1 MALRLLEP
9 PDEAPGM
16 EHAFE
21 SLGDFHLVQFIGRG
35 GMGEVWLAVKR
46 GTSRPRAIKV
56 LLPELSRKD
65 TSVEGF
71 RREADI
77 GMQLARHDNIVS
89 VHDIHEAYV
98 GGPGCPERLLYLV
111 LDFVDGVN
119 LGRLTERVERVGK
132 QRLPIPIVVHIVRAV
147 LRALADAHS
156 HKIGRS
162 LLPVVH
168 GDIKPGNVLVS
179 SRGGV
184 RVTDFGLSRFTPEPT
199 FISRPIG
206 TLPYMAPEQYLGRIC
221 PQNDL
226 YAVGALL
233 HELLTG
239 EPPLPEQGSP
249 RTMERR
255 LLNDPP
261 PPLGRD
267 DVPATLER
275 LRRGLLEKNVAL
287 RIQTASQALEMLAT
301 VDRTDC
307 KEDLAN
313 IYQRFIGPPRSG
325 LTRYFQ
331 AQGDSKGS
339 FVVEL
344 LRRHRRPVTAEVP
357 GHESE
362 TAPRPNQSVDE
373 TPGPERHA
381 APSDGDGDG
390 GDAMPWLDEDVDD
403 DRPTVEVRQQ
413 SAPRLSPTIRLE
425 LPVGTPLPLGVASTP
440 TVREQPSTGQSEPS
454 ATDSDRMRAAGPLL
468 EPLDGEDD
476 VDAVTTTPR
485 RAATTA
491 KTPTPD
497 PRRYPPR
504 PAHLEDGV
512 PFQRRRP
519 NRGANEVPPP
529 ADGSEPKAGA
539 SAEASHV
546 GTVSGPGA
554 GTDQTR
560 PERSPDTRPDALP
573 VEPPRVPNDSDARW
587 LRSAFVTTAA
597 VLAIACGIGLAAL
610 ALREPQDALAAPHDP
625 HPAITAASSG

>member
-9 PDEAPGM
+9 PDDAPGM

-56 LLPELSRKD
+56 LLPELARKD
-65 TSVEGF
+65 SSVESF

-89 VHDIHEAYV
+89 VHEIHEVYV
-98 GGPGCPERLLYLV
+98 GDPACPERLLYLV
-111 LDFVDGVN
+111 LDFVDGIN
-119 LGRLTERVERVGK
+119 LGRFAERVFRVGK
-132 QRLPIPIVVHIVRAV
+132 QRLPIPIVVHVVRAV

-199 FISRPIG
+199 FISRPMG
-206 TLPYMAPEQYLGRIC
+206 TMSYMAPEQYLGRIC

-239 EPPLPEQGSP
+239 EPPLPEKGSP
-249 RTMERR
+249 RTMERK

-261 PPLGRD
+261 PPLGRT
-267 DVPATLER
+267 DVPAALER
-275 LRRGLLEKNVAL
+275 LRRGLLEKNVTL

-307 KEDLAN
+307 KEDVAN
-313 IYQRFIGPPRSG
+313 LYQRFIGPPRSG

-331 AQGDSKGS
+331 AQGDDKGS
-339 FVVEL
+339 FVIEL

-357 GHESE
+357 GHEPE
-362 TAPRPNQSVDE
+362 TAPRPSEPAAED
-373 TPGPERHA
+373 PSAGSHA
-381 APSDGDGDG
+381 PVSASEGHSG
-390 GDAMPWLDEDVDD
+390 GAMPWLDVDIDD
-403 DRPTVEVRQQ
+403 DERPTIEVRQV
-413 SAPRLSPTIRLE
+413 SAPRLSPTIRLD
-425 LPVGTPLPLGVASTP
+425 LPVGTPLPFGVASTP
-440 TVREQPSTGQSEPS
+440 TVPEPSTSTISP
-454 ATDSDRMRAAGPLL
+454 DSDRMRAAGPLL
-468 EPLDGEDD
+468 EPTDGDDD
-476 VDAVTTTPR
+476 VDAATTAPR
-485 RAATTA
+485 RAATVA
-491 KTPTPD
+491 KAPTPD

-504 PAHLEDGV
+504 PAHLDDGV

-519 NRGANEVPPP
+519 NRGADTERPPVE
-529 ADGSEPKAGA
+529 GSEPTADT
-539 SAEASHV
+539 STEAPRV
-546 GTVSGPGA
+546 GTVTGPDA
-554 GTDQTR
+554 GPHQTR

-573 VEPPRVPNDSDARW
+573 VRPPRIPKDSGARW
-587 LRSAFVTTAA
+587 LRSAFVVLAA
-597 VLAIACGIGLAAL
+597 VLAIACGIGLVAL
-610 ALREPQDALAAPHDP
+610 ALNEPHEPQ
-625 HPAITAASSG
+625 PAITAASSSG

>member
-9 PDEAPGM
+9 PDDTPGM

-56 LLPELSRKD
+56 LLPDLARKD
-65 TSVEGF
+65 SSVESF

-89 VHDIHEAYV
+89 VHELHEAYV
-98 GGPGCPERLLYLV
+98 GDPACPERLLYLV
-111 LDFVDGVN
+111 LDFVDGIN
-119 LGRLTERVERVGK
+119 LGRFAERVYRVGK

-156 HKIGRS
+156 HKIGKS

-199 FISRPIG
+199 FISRPMG
-206 TLPYMAPEQYLGRIC
+206 TMPYMAPEQYLGRIC

-239 EPPLPEQGSP
+239 EPPLPEKGSP
-249 RTMERR
+249 RTMERK

-261 PPLGRD
+261 PPLGRT
-267 DVPATLER
+267 DVPAALER

-307 KEDLAN
+307 KEDVAN
-313 IYQRFIGPPRSG
+313 LYQRFIGPPRSG

-331 AQGDSKGS
+331 AQGDDKGS
-339 FVVEL
+339 FVIEL

-357 GHESE
+357 GHELES
-362 TAPRPNQSVDE
+362 ASSPSPAVD
-373 TPGPERHA
+373 A
-381 APSDGDGDG
+381 APGSESHSGASASDGD
-390 GDAMPWLDEDVDD
+390 DAMPWLDEDNEDE
-403 DRPTVEVRQQ
+403 RPTVEVRRQ
-413 SAPRLSPTIRLE
+413 SALRLSPTMRLD
-425 LPVGTPLPLGVASTP
+425 LPVGAPLPFSVASTP
-440 TVREQPSTGQSEPS
+440 TVPEQPHLAAAP
-454 ATDSDRMRAAGPLL
+454 DLDRMRAAGPLL
-468 EPLDGEDD
+468 EPMDGEDD
-476 VDAVTTTPR
+476 VDAATTAPR
-485 RAATTA
+485 RAATA
-491 KTPTPD
+491 ARTPTPD
-497 PRRYPPR
+497 ARRYPPR
-504 PAHLEDGV
+504 PAHLDDGV
-512 PFQRRRP
+512 PFQRRRAS
-519 NRGANEVPPP
+519 RGANEVHPPVDDP
-529 ADGSEPKAGA
+529 EPNADA
-539 SAEASHV
+539 STEAPRV
-546 GTVSGPGA
+546 GTVTDADAGPH
-554 GTDQTR
+554 QTR

-573 VEPPRVPNDSDARW
+573 VRPPRVPKDSGARR
-587 LRSAFVTTAA
+587 LRSAFVVLAA
-597 VLAIACGIGLAAL
+597 VLAIACGVGLVAL
-610 ALREPQDALAAPHDP
+610 ALQAPQGTLTPSHDP
-625 HPAITAASSG
+625 QPAITAASSG